1 MVSCLLGSFMLEG
14 SFTGLQKTSC
24 LPCYEFA
31 PMIPEANEAI
41 VAIFFKSLYHMLHS
55 LGTQRHTVRVEIP

>member
-14 SFTGLQKTSC
+14 SFTGLQKTSY

-31 PMIPEANEAI
+31 PMISEENEAI
-41 VAIFFKSLYHMLHS
+41 VTIFFKSLYCMLHS
-55 LGTQRHTVRVEIP
+55 QGTQRHTVRVEMP